1 MKIILYS
8 IASFLTF
15 FKSRVNFNRL
25 ILNRINFFLI
35 TILLIIP
42 ASAIQAQ
49 DKTIDGIRLRYST
62 VLSQDQFL
70 IEDYEITKYN
80 TKINTE
86 YSGDFAGTQKFPIAI
101 IFPESLMSSWLF
113 RQAYFDF
120 SIGDEIND
128 IPPLPDQSISSQLN
142 SALNDSRTT
151 VYLRQKS
158 GTRNYLKDNFLPKYF
173 SSSQLSTLPEN
184 WAITHDIKRSAL
196 ALGYMWGFFIP
207 LGEMHRFLKVGLGF
221 GLGLMDNNIKIKFCD
236 SYDVAVKTEKDSQDE
251 EKLAKSHEGKCNN
264 PNNLESVAYKE
275 AVISAGVTFTL
286 WERISKDSIWTFMSI
301 DIAQI
306 NSLYKDD
313 KLKTLDGKY
322 AQFSTGLAGA
332 DIITYTYRF

>member
-1 MKIILYS
+1 M
-8 IASFLTF
+8 
-15 FKSRVNFNRL
+15 
-25 ILNRINFFLI
+25 
-35 TILLIIP
+35 IIP
-42 ASAIQAQ
+42 ASTIRAQ

-86 YSGDFAGTQKFPIAI
+86 YSGYFAGTQKFPIAI

-142 SALNDSRTT
+142 SALTDSRTT

-158 GTRNYLKDNFLPKYF
+158 GTRDYLKENFLPKYF

-236 SYDVAVKTEKDSQDE
+236 SYDVAVKTEKDSQDK

-275 AVISAGVTFTL
+275 IIGSTGVHVTF
-286 WERISKDSIWTFMSI
+286 WERISKDSIWTFFSF

-306 NSLYKDD
+306 TSFYKDD
-313 KLKTLDGKY
+313 KLKTLDGRY
-322 AQFSTGLAGA
+322 ARFSTGLTGT
-332 DIITYTYRF
+332 DILTYTYRF

>member
-1 MKIILYS
+1 M
-8 IASFLTF
+8 
-15 FKSRVNFNRL
+15 
-25 ILNRINFFLI
+25 
-35 TILLIIP
+35 IIP
-42 ASAIQAQ
+42 ASTIRAQ

-86 YSGDFAGTQKFPIAI
+86 YSGYFAGTQKFPIAI

-120 SIGDEIND
+120 SIGDEINN
-128 IPPLPDQSISSQLN
+128 IPPLPDQSISSQLDAAFN
-142 SALNDSRTT
+142 NSRTT
-151 VYLRQKS
+151 IHLRQKS
-158 GTRNYLKDNFLPKYF
+158 GIRDYLKGNFLPKYF
-173 SSSQLSTLPEN
+173 SASQISTLPEN
-184 WAITHDIKRSAL
+184 WAITHDLKRSAL
-196 ALGYMWGFFIP
+196 AFGYMLGFFIP
-207 LGEMHRFLKVGLGF
+207 LGEMHRFLKVGVGF
-221 GLGLMDNNIKIKFCD
+221 GLGLMDNNVIIKFCD
-236 SYDVAVKTEKDSQDE
+236 SYDVAVKTEKDSQDK

-275 AVISAGVTFTL
+275 VVLSAGATVTL
-286 WERISKDSIWTFMSI
+286 WERISKDSIWTFISI

-322 AQFSTGLAGA
+322 GQFKTGLGGT

>member
-1 MKIILYS
+1 M
-8 IASFLTF
+8 
-15 FKSRVNFNRL
+15 
-25 ILNRINFFLI
+25 
-35 TILLIIP
+35 IIP
-42 ASAIQAQ
+42 ASTIRAQ

-120 SIGDEIND
+120 SIGDEINN
-128 IPPLPDQSISSQLN
+128 IPPLPDQSISSQLD
-142 SALNDSRTT
+142 AAFNDSRTT
-151 VYLRQKS
+151 IHLRQKS
-158 GTRNYLKDNFLPKYF
+158 GIRDYLKGNFLPKYF
-173 SSSQLSTLPEN
+173 NASQISTLPEN
-184 WAITHDIKRSAL
+184 WAITHDLKRSAL
-196 ALGYMWGFFIP
+196 AFGYMLGFFIP
-207 LGEMHRFLKVGLGF
+207 LGEMHRFLKVGAGF

-236 SYDVAVKTEKDSQDE
+236 SYDVAVKTEKDSQDK

-322 AQFSTGLAGA
+322 GRFTTGLGGQ

>member
-1 MKIILYS
+1 MD
-8 IASFLTF
+8 AA
-15 FKSRVNFNRL
+15 FN
-25 ILNRINFFLI
+25 
-35 TILLIIP
+35 
-42 ASAIQAQ
+42 
-49 DKTIDGIRLRYST
+49 
-62 VLSQDQFL
+62 V
-70 IEDYEITKYN
+70 
-80 TKINTE
+80 
-86 YSGDFAGTQKFPIAI
+86 
-101 IFPESLMSSWLF
+101 
-113 RQAYFDF
+113 
-120 SIGDEIND
+120 
-128 IPPLPDQSISSQLN
+128 
-142 SALNDSRTT
+142 SRTT
-151 VYLRQKS
+151 IHLRQKS
-158 GTRNYLKDNFLPKYF
+158 GIRDYLKGNFLPKYF
-173 SSSQLSTLPEN
+173 SASHISTLPEN
-184 WAITHDIKRSAL
+184 WAITHDLKRSAL
-196 ALGYMWGFFIP
+196 AFGYMLGFFIP

-275 AVISAGVTFTL
+275 AFISAGVTFTL

-322 AQFSTGLAGA
+322 GRFTTGLGGQ

>member
-1 MKIILYS
+1 MLMIMPTS
-8 IASFLTF
+8 
-15 FKSRVNFNRL
+15 V
-25 ILNRINFFLI
+25 
-35 TILLIIP
+35 
-42 ASAIQAQ
+42 IQAQ
-49 DKTIDGIRLRYST
+49 DKTVDGIKFRYST
-62 VLSQDQFL
+62 VLSQDEFE
-70 IEDYEITKYN
+70 IDDYEIAKYDTN
-80 TKINTE
+80 INMT
-86 YSGDFAGTQKFPIAI
+86 YTGPFAGKQKFPIAI
-101 IFPESLMSSWLF
+101 VFPESLMASWLF
-113 RQAYFDF
+113 RQAYFDL
-120 SIGDEIND
+120 SIGDEINN
-128 IPPLPDQSISSQLN
+128 IPPLPDQSISSQLDAAFN
-142 SALNDSRTT
+142 NSRTT
-151 VYLRQKS
+151 IHLRQKS
-158 GTRNYLKDNFLPKYF
+158 GIRDYLKGNFLPKYF
-173 SSSQLSTLPEN
+173 SASQISTLPEN

-322 AQFSTGLAGA
+322 GRFTTGLGGQ

>member
-1 MKIILYS
+1 M
-8 IASFLTF
+8 
-15 FKSRVNFNRL
+15 
-25 ILNRINFFLI
+25 
-35 TILLIIP
+35 IIP

-80 TKINTE
+80 TNINTE
-86 YSGDFAGTQKFPIAI
+86 YSGYFAGTQKFPIAI

-128 IPPLPDQSISSQLN
+128 IPPLPDKPISIQLN
-142 SALNDSRTT
+142 TAFKYSITT
-151 VYLRQKS
+151 IYLRQKS

-184 WAITHDIKRSAL
+184 WAITHDLKRSAL

-251 EKLAKSHEGKCNN
+251 DKLANSHEGKCNN
-264 PNNLESVAYKE
+264 PNNLENIAYKE
-275 AVISAGVTFTL
+275 IIASYGGHFTV
-286 WERISKDSIWTFMSI
+286 WERISKDSTWQILSI
-301 DIAQI
+301 DNVQI
-306 NSLYKDD
+306 ISFYKDD
-313 KLKTLDGKY
+313 KVKTLDGRY
-322 AQFSTGLAGA
+322 AQFTTGLSGA

>member
-1 MKIILYS
+1 MLTILKSKI
-8 IASFLTF
+8 
-15 FKSRVNFNRL
+15 NFDRL
-25 ILNRINFFLI
+25 ALNRTNSLLI
-35 TILLIIP
+35 TMLMIMP
-42 ASAIQAQ
+42 TSVIQAQ

-62 VLSQDQFL
+62 VLSQDQFK
-70 IEDYEITKYN
+70 IDDYEITKYN
-80 TKINTE
+80 SKINTA
-86 YSGDFAGTQKFPIAI
+86 YTYTFPGKQKFPIAI
-101 IFPESLMSSWLF
+101 VFPESLMASWLF

-128 IPPLPDQSISSQLN
+128 IPPVPDQSISSQLD
-142 SALNDSRTT
+142 SAFNDARTT

-158 GTRNYLKDNFLPKYF
+158 GTRDYLKENFLPKYF

-184 WAITHDIKRSAL
+184 WVITHDLKRSAL
-196 ALGYMWGFFIP
+196 AFGYMWGFFIP

-236 SYDVAVKTEKDSQDE
+236 SYDVAVKTEKDSQDK

-322 AQFSTGLAGA
+322 GRFTTGLGGQ